1 MLDAVH
7 DGTVLFMSS
16 IADLGVNGS
25 KGGVWGSCGVDIL
38 LWCASGVLGLEVWR
52 SGVLE
57 YLRTYSVLL
66 RFGGDG
72 TLISSNAGVSRRTH
86 QDTPGHARTRQATLG
101 HTEAALLLARR
112 HKGKGSVSESRKG
125 GAQDRERGGGSEACE
140 D

>member
-1 MLDAVH
+1 
-7 DGTVLFMSS
+7 MSS

-25 KGGVWGSCGVDIL
+25 EGGVWGSCGVDIL
-38 LWCASGVLGLEVWR
+38 LRCASGVLGLEVWR

-57 YLRTYSVLL
+57 VWSTGVPPYL
-66 RFGGDG
+66 FGP
-72 TLISSNAGVSRRTH
+72 SEVWRRRDAH
-86 QDTPGHARTRQATLG
+86 FLECGGEQKDTPGHARTRQATLG

-125 GAQDRERGGGSEACE
+125 GAQDRERGGSEACE